1 MKSYR
6 HTHQN
11 LGWVKYK
18 LHNHVCI
25 HLKQIHST
33 FSYQFCSI
41 ELKRADRQ
49 KATKSSPPPFL
60 PSSHSIQTL
69 IQGTKEITCEYSS
82 RCLNIN
88 QSDLPFKLSAKLTS
102 ASVTGPTS
110 WWTTRS
116 SQSCE
121 SNVENI
127 SSRASMEPYTSAL
140 KGKLI
145 KIFQIISKIYKIN
158 LYFMLWKF
166 YTRIFF

>member
-49 KATKSSPPPFL
+49 KATKSSPPLL

-145 KIFQIISKIYKIN
+145 KIFQIISKIYEFN

>member
-140 KGKLI
+140 KGN
-145 KIFQIISKIYKIN
+145 QNISNNFKDI
-158 LYFMLWKF
+158 
-166 YTRIFF
+166 